1 MAIQGIIT
9 GFADPTDHS
18 RNLILVGRGDG
29 YAIIKNGRI
38 ADLHNLKL
46 AELKNLSL
54 ATMRFNILARR
65 HVSADWLEVREV
77 ATDAMGNTQVRELGA
92 KAPAGL
98 LDPLPPQA
106 WLNKPQ
112 RLFLENYED
121 GEFARL
127 LGAAAENEFR
137 TELAHCGDGLVRF
150 FIAELANYSDCSD
163 MGTARNRLATA
174 ARQIEL
180 VSKAFSADSQWDGV
194 VYICVTGD
202 ATDSEDEAV
211 PGVYE
216 IAIDDSENI
225 DLSDPDHQNAVA
237 KAALDCLHSKI
248 AIGTLDDFQI
258 TALLE
263 DGSTL
268 SEDAVPSQLELTA
281 HLDGAIDPDSAPAA
295 VREAFNQAVQAC
307 AQQRDS
313 TERGN

>member
-29 YAIIKNGRI
+29 YALVKNGRTLEPI
-38 ADLHNLKL
+38 YLTLT
-46 AELKNLSL
+46 ELKNLSL

-65 HVSADWLEVREV
+65 HVGADWLEVREV

-92 KAPAGL
+92 KVPVGL
-98 LDPLPPQA
+98 LDPRPPQV

-127 LGAAAENEFR
+127 LGAATENEFR
-137 TELAHCGDGLVRF
+137 TELAHCGDGLARF

-163 MGTARNRLATA
+163 METARNRLATA
-174 ARQIEL
+174 VRQIEY

-237 KAALDCLHSKI
+237 KAALDCFHSKI

-258 TALLE
+258 TVLLE
-263 DGSTL
+263 DGTTL

-313 TERGN
+313 TERGS